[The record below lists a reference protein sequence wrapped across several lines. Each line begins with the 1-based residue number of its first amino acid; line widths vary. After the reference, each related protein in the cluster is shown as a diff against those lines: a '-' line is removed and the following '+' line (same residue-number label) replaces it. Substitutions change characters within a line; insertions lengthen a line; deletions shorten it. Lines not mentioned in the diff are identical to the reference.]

1 MLSPDVVPR
10 AVQEGAAMPKTAYV
24 ATGATAVFTAF
35 VLWTFSAWSS
45 GTSIKAVNDLVFVV
59 LSAAGA
65 IFAALAARA
74 VHGRLRAAWVAM
86 TIGMVG
92 WVLGEVLWTYYE
104 LALEEPPFPSLADA
118 AYLVMPVGFCV
129 GLLLFPAD
137 TGQSRGR
144 TLLDGLVVAGSLFV
158 VSWVTILSPMYA
170 AGSESAAAMVISL
183 AYPISDVVI
192 LTVAAMAWLRAAR
205 DQRLVLAML
214 TIAVACI
221 ALSDSAFTYLSVE
234 NAYASG
240 SLIDIGWVA
249 GLLLI
254 MLAATVSRDEVGPP
268 KKLPASTSWAPV
280 WFPYTP
286 LLLAGIVAAAEPAT
300 IFQTPVVELVGALLI
315 FAVLG
320 RQYLAVTENR
330 RLLAAVAEQAL
341 RDPLTGLANR
351 AMFSDRLEEAMRRR
365 ERDHVSVALIIL
377 DLNDFKVVNDTL
389 GHPAGDELLNRV
401 GERILGCVR
410 NSDTVARL
418 GGDEFVVL
426 VDDDAAE
433 EYADHIA
440 HRVTKSFDKP
450 FAIEG
455 HELFVR
461 PSVGLAVAG
470 ADEPG
475 VSAEDLVKR
484 ADLAMYAAKKARTAG
499 VHRFTPD
506 LEVAAPLGEVLP
518 QSQGTHSA
526 GDAAAIQ
533 LLGELRH
540 AIDSVELTLLYQPKF
555 NLLTNTM
562 VGVEALVRWPHHR
575 RGLLSPDE
583 FLPLVRHHDL
593 MRPVTDLVVN
603 TALNAAL
610 QWHRQG
616 LPLPVAV
623 NMSAPLLAD
632 PHLPARLRRALA
644 ARNLPAGTLTVEITE
659 DLVLG
664 NIEGTRDVLNQLRRS
679 GIRIAIDDFGSGY
692 STLAYLCE
700 LPVDEVKL
708 DRRLIMPILEDAR
721 VATVVRA
728 VIALA
733 HELGL
738 TVVAE
743 GVEEAEVAA
752 QLTEFGCDV
761 VQGFYFSVP
770 LSADDVLRLAARPA
784 MPPLRRPT
792 SHGQCRDPR

>member
-1 MLSPDVVPR
+1 MPR
-10 AVQEGAAMPKTAYV
+10 TAHAAIGAAV
-24 ATGATAVFTAF
+24 VFTGF
-35 VLWTFSAWSS
+35 VVWIAGAWSH
-45 GTSIKAVNDLVFVV
+45 GTSIKAVNDIAFVG
-59 LSAAGA
+59 LSILGA
-65 IFAALAARA
+65 FFAAFAARA

-92 WVLGEVLWTYYE
+92 WALGEVLWAYYE
-104 LALEEPPFPSLADA
+104 LALDEPPFPSLADA
-118 AYLVMPVGFCV
+118 AYLLMPVGFCV
-129 GLLLFPAD
+129 GLLLFPAEN
-137 TGQSRGR
+137 GQSRGR
-144 TLLDGLVVAGSLFV
+144 TLLDGVIVAGSFFV
-158 VSWVTILSPMYA
+158 VSWVTILSPMYS
-170 AGSESAAAMVISL
+170 AGSDSASAMIISL

-192 LTVAAMAWLRAAR
+192 LTIAAMAWLRAAK

-214 TIAVACI
+214 TIAMACI
-221 ALSDSAFTYLSVE
+221 ALSDSGFTYLSAE
-234 NAYASG
+234 SAYDSG
-240 SLIDIGWVA
+240 DLIDIGWVA

-254 MLAATVSRDEVGPP
+254 IVAATASRDEVGAP
-268 KKLPASTSWAPV
+268 KARSASTVWAPV

-300 IFQTPVVELVGALLI
+300 IFRTPMVEIVGALLML
-315 FAVLG
+315 AVLG

-330 RLLAAVAEQAL
+330 RLLASVAEQAL

-351 AMFSDRLEEAMRRR
+351 AMFSDRLEEAMQRR
-365 ERDHVSVALIIL
+365 ERDHVSVALIVL

-426 VDDDAAE
+426 VDDDAADD
-433 EYADHIA
+433 YAGHIA
-440 HRVTKSFDKP
+440 ARVTKSFDKP
-450 FAIEG
+450 FAIDG
-455 HELFVR
+455 HELFIR

-470 ADEPG
+470 GHEPG
-475 VSAEDLVKR
+475 VSAGELVKR
-484 ADLAMYAAKKARTAG
+484 ADMAMYAAKKTRTAD
-499 VHRFTPD
+499 VHTFTPELRVAD
-506 LEVAAPLGEVLP
+506 PREEGLLRLPYSTPSTADVAAV
-518 QSQGTHSA
+518 
-526 GDAAAIQ
+526 Q
-533 LLGELRH
+533 LLGELRQ
-540 AIDSVELTLLYQPKF
+540 AIDAVELTLLYQPKVD
-555 NLLTNTM
+555 LLTGNL

-583 FLPLVRHHDL
+583 FLPLVRHHGL
-593 MRPVTDLVVN
+593 MRPVTDLVIN
-603 TALNAAL
+603 TALDAAL
-610 QWHRQG
+610 RWHQQE
-616 LPLPVAV
+616 LHIPVAV

-632 PHLPARLRRALA
+632 PRLPARIRRALA
-644 ARNLPAGTLTVEITE
+644 DRNLPASVLTVEITE

-692 STLAYLCE
+692 STLSYLCD

-708 DRRLIMPILEDAR
+708 DRRLVVPIVEDAR
-721 VATVVRA
+721 VATVARA

-738 TVVAE
+738 IVVAE

-752 QLTEFGCDV
+752 RLTEFGCDV

-770 LSADDVLRLAARPA
+770 LSAEEVLRLAAG
-784 MPPLRRPT
+784 PT
-792 SHGQCRDPR
+792 SEHHGARPQSLERSSSLD

>member
-1 MLSPDVVPR
+1 MLCHG
-10 AVQEGAAMPKTAYV
+10 AVQEGAGMPKTAHV
-24 ATGATAVFTAF
+24 ATGAAVIFSAF
-35 VLWTFSAWSS
+35 VAWIFGAWSH
-45 GTSIKAVNDLVFVV
+45 GTSIKSVNDIVFVV
-59 LSAAGA
+59 LSTLGA

-92 WVLGEVLWTYYE
+92 WAVGEVLWAYYE
-104 LALEEPPFPSLADA
+104 LALDEPPFPSLADV
-118 AYLVMPVGFCV
+118 AYLIMPIGFCV

-144 TLLDGLVVAGSLFV
+144 TLLDGVIVAGSLFV
-158 VSWVTILSPMYA
+158 VSWVTILGPTYS
-170 AGSESAAAMVISL
+170 AGPDSGSAMIISL

-192 LTVAAMAWLRAAR
+192 LSIAGMAWVRAAR
-205 DQRLVLAML
+205 DQRLTLAML
-214 TIAVACI
+214 TIAMACI
-221 ALSDSAFTYLSVE
+221 ALSDSGFTYLSAE
-234 NAYASG
+234 SAYSSG
-240 SLIDIGWVA
+240 NLIDIGWVA

-254 MLAATVSRDEVGPP
+254 MVAAAASRDEVGPL
-268 KKLPASTSWAPV
+268 KSQSAWTGWAPV

-300 IFQTPVVELVGALLI
+300 IFQTPLMETVGAFLML
-315 FAVLG
+315 AVLG
-320 RQYLAVTENR
+320 RQYLAVKENR
-330 RLLAAVAEQAL
+330 HLLATVAEQAL

-351 AMFSDRLEEAMRRR
+351 AMFSDRLEEAMQRR

-389 GHPAGDELLNRV
+389 GHPAGDELLNRA

-433 EYADHIA
+433 ESAGHIA
-440 HRVTKSFDKP
+440 ARVTTSFDKP

-455 HELFVR
+455 HELFIR

-475 VSAEDLVKR
+475 VSAAGLVKR

-499 VHRFTPD
+499 VHMFTPD
-506 LEVAAPLGEVLP
+506 LEAAAPTGDVLIP
-518 QSQGTHSA
+518 RPHDAPST

-555 NLLTNTM
+555 NLLTHSM

-583 FLPLVRHHDL
+583 FLPLVRNHDL
-593 MRPVTDLVVN
+593 MRPVTELVIN
-603 TALNAAL
+603 TALDAAL
-610 QWHRQG
+610 QWHQQE
-616 LPLPVAV
+616 LHLPVAV

-632 PHLPARLRRALA
+632 PHLPARIRRALA
-644 ARNLPAGTLTVEITE
+644 DRNLPGSALTVEITE

-664 NIEGTRDVLNQLRRS
+664 NIEGTRDVLNQLRHS

-692 STLAYLCE
+692 STLSYLCE

-708 DRRLIMPILEDAR
+708 DRRLVMPILEDAR

-738 TVVAE
+738 IVVAE
-743 GVEEAEVAA
+743 GVEEAAVAA
-752 QLTEFGCDV
+752 ELVEFGCDV

-770 LSADDVLRLAARPA
+770 LSADDVLRLAARPV
-784 MPPLRRPT
+784 MPPLRQPT
-792 SHGQCRDPR
+792 SHGQYRDPR